1 MTRTTVTALLI
12 AALST
17 AFAGCASTAP
27 VALNRSEAISTCLA
41 EAEASY
47 QASPAYVGASHRHKR
62 RLDHALTP
70 ARLEA
75 RKACRGSQSL

>member
-1 MTRTTVTALLI
+1 MTRTAFSALLLTGL
-12 AALST
+12 ATVL
-17 AFAGCASTAP
+17 AGCASTKP
-27 VALNRSEAISTCLA
+27 VALNRSEAISACLT

-47 QASPAYVGASHRHKR
+47 QASPAYVGASQRHKR

-75 RKACRGSQSL
+75 RKACRRTQSL